1 MILAIDAGNSNIVL
15 GCIENG
21 TIISKSRIATN
32 RNEQDYGY
40 AIKLRQAFEFDGI
53 NYRSFEGAI
62 ISSVVPPIT
71 LALQSAVKM
80 VTGLDALVI
89 GAGMKTGLN
98 VRIDDPGTLGADF
111 VADSV
116 AVLDRYPLPAIV
128 IDMGTATTIT
138 AVDESRS
145 FIGGAIIPGVHLS
158 FSALASGTSLLPN
171 ISIEAPAKCIGT
183 NTADCMKSGA
193 VYGTAALID
202 GMISR
207 MEEELGKPATIIAT
221 GGLASRVIPYCR
233 REIAYDP
240 DLLLRGL
247 EILYEKNVKK
257 K

>member
-1 MILAIDAGNSNIVL
+1 MILAIDAGNTNIVV

-21 TIISKSRIATN
+21 EIVSKCRFTTD

-40 AIKLRQAFEFDGI
+40 AMKLCQAFEFDGI
-53 NYRSFEGAI
+53 DSHCFEGAI

-71 LALQSAVKM
+71 LSLRSAVKKI
-80 VTGLDALVI
+80 TGLDAMVI

-116 AVLDRYPLPAIV
+116 AVIARNKLPAIV

-138 AVDESRS
+138 VIDESKS
-145 FIGGAIIPGVHLS
+145 FIGGAIVPGVNLS

-171 ISIEAPAKCIGT
+171 ISIEAPPRCIST

-202 GMISR
+202 GMIER
-207 MEEELGKPATIIAT
+207 MEEELGRPAAVIAT
-221 GGLASRVIPYCR
+221 GGLAQQVITYCR
-233 REIAYDP
+233 REIEFDHY
-240 DLLLRGL
+240 LLLRGL
-247 EILYEKNVKK
+247 EILYEKNKK

>member
-1 MILAIDAGNSNIVL
+1 MILAIDAGNSNIVI
-15 GCIENG
+15 GYIENG
-21 TIISKSRIATN
+21 AIIGKNRIVTN

-53 NYRSFEGAI
+53 DCRGFEGAI

-71 LALQSAVKM
+71 LALKSAVKK
-80 VTGLDALVI
+80 VTGLDALVV
-89 GAGMKTGLN
+89 GSGMKTGLN

-116 AVLDRYPLPAIV
+116 AVIDRYGLPAIV

-138 AVDESRS
+138 VVDETKS
-145 FIGGAIIPGVHLS
+145 FAGGAIVPGVHLS

-171 ISIEAPAKCIGT
+171 ISIEAPPKCIGT

-193 VYGTAALID
+193 VYGTAALVD
-202 GMISR
+202 GMIER
-207 MEEELGKPATIIAT
+207 MEEELGRPATVIAT

-233 REIAYDP
+233 RKIEYDP

-247 EILYEKNVKK
+247 ELLYLKNMKK